1 MEMDLDPVFLSR
13 LQFAWVIG
21 WHILLPAFTVGAAAF
36 IAVLEGFNLATGRDV
51 YLRVSMFWIKIFSI
65 AFGMGVVTG
74 VVMPFQ
80 LGTNWSRYSDAT
92 ANVLAPLFAYEG
104 LTAFFLEAA
113 FLGVLLFGRKLVPRW
128 AHFFAAL
135 MVALGT
141 LFSSFWILSAN
152 SWMQTPAG
160 YEIID
165 GRFFPKDWME
175 VVFSPSFPSRLAH
188 TVVAFY
194 ITTGFVVLG
203 VGAYLLRHER
213 FAVEGRTMLSMTLWL
228 LTALVPLQIFLGDHH
243 GLNTLEHQP
252 AKLAAIEA
260 RWETGRRIPL
270 TLFAIPDEK
279 TESNYAAIEV
289 PLLGSLILTHRLD
302 GEIKGLKDFP
312 ADQRP
317 PVAIP
322 FFAFRIMVGCGTLM
336 LGIVLLG
343 GWLRWRGRL
352 NDTPLF
358 LRLCQLAIPIGF
370 VAVIAGWVTTEV
382 GRQPWTV
389 YGLMRTAASVSPS
402 LTGRDVLISLLAY
415 MAVYLFMYPAG
426 LFLMIRIVRRGPMPS
441 EEQDATVEAGRPQA
455 PVLAGPGISQGSAP

>member
-1 MEMDLDPVFLSR
+1 MDFDPVFLSR

-21 WHILLPAFTVGAAAF
+21 WHILLPAFTVGSAAF
-36 IAVLEGFNLATGRDV
+36 IAVLEGLGFVTGRPV
-51 YLRVSMFWIKIFSI
+51 YVRVSMFWIKIFSI

-74 VVMPFQ
+74 IIMPFQ
-80 LGTNWSRYSDAT
+80 FGTNWSRYADAT
-92 ANVLAPLFAYEG
+92 ANVLSPLFAYEG

-113 FLGVLLFGRKLVPRW
+113 FLGVLLFGRKLVPPW
-128 AHFFAAL
+128 AHFVAAL
-135 MVALGT
+135 MVSLGT

-165 GRFFPKDWME
+165 GRFFPKDWLD
-175 VVFSPSFPSRLAH
+175 VIFNPSFPSRIAH
-188 TVVAFY
+188 TVVAFF

-203 VGAYLLRHER
+203 VGAYLRKR
-213 FAVEGRTMLSMTLWL
+213 GKFAVEGRTMMSMALWL
-228 LTALVPLQIFLGDHH
+228 LTVLVPLQFLIGDHH
-243 GLNTLEHQP
+243 GLNTREHQP

-260 RWETGRRIPL
+260 RWETGRGVPI

-279 TESNYAAIEV
+279 AETNHFSIDV
-289 PLLGSLILTHRLD
+289 PRLGSLILTHELD
-302 GEIKGLKDFP
+302 GEVKGLKDFP

-322 FFAFRIMVGCGTLM
+322 FFAFRIMVGCALLM
-336 LGIVLLG
+336 LGIVALG

-352 NDTPLF
+352 DDTPLY
-358 LRLCQLAIPIGF
+358 LLLCQFAIPIGF
-370 VAVIAGWVTTEV
+370 IAVIAGWSVTEV

-389 YGLMRTAASVSPS
+389 YGLLRTAQSVSPS
-402 LTGRDVLISLLAY
+402 LTGRDVLVSLLAY

-426 LFLMIRIVRRGPMPS
+426 VLLMWRVIRTGPAVTEDS
-441 EEQDATVEAGRPQA
+441 DTTIEAGRPKA
-455 PVLAGPGISQGSAP
+455 PVLAGANLGAGERS